1 MSKCE
6 NNCENGGLCSAEGG
20 CSCGGCGDCG
30 GDSYDSF
37 GQTLVGSQIP
47 NMELEAYQ
55 DNKIKK
61 IKLHDYEGK
70 WLVVFFYPSDFT
82 FVCPTEL
89 EELADNYES
98 FKKLGAEILSV
109 STDTVYVHKAW
120 HDTSPAIKKITFP
133 MLADPTRKLCSAL
146 GVHIHNEGVALRGT
160 FIVNPEGKIVS
171 MEVNDNS
178 IGRSAKELLRKLQA
192 AKFVSEHKG
201 QVCPASWQPGDE
213 TLEPGLDLVGKI

>member
-6 NNCENGGLCSAEGG
+6 NNCENGGTCSAEGG

-30 GDSYDSF
+30 GDGYDSF
-37 GQTLVGSQIP
+37 NQTLVGSQIP

-55 DNKIKK
+55 DDKIKK

-98 FKKLGAEILSV
+98 FKSSARKFFQSAPTLFT
-109 STDTVYVHKAW
+109 STRPGTTHLLP
-120 HDTSPAIKKITFP
+120 SKITFP

-160 FIVNPEGKIVS
+160 FIVNPEGKLFPWRLMTTIS
-171 MEVNDNS
+171 DEVPKNS
-178 IGRSAKELLRKLQA
+178 
-192 AKFVSEHKG
+192 
-201 QVCPASWQPGDE
+201 
-213 TLEPGLDLVGKI
+213 